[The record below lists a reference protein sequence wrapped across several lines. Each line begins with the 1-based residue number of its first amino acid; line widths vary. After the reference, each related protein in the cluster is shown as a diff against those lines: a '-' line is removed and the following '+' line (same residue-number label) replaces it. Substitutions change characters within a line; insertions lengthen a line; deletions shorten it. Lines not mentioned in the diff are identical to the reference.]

1 MNPYKLHSPST
12 LVGNEQD
19 RPANPWRYDAKHV
32 SPHLIWQINP
42 PQRASQKRRRKPSVS
57 VMTSALLFSRGWHL
71 PFVGGT
77 FHSPTSEL
85 PTCPSFPRRREA
97 SHHTHSTGFPPAR
110 ERLTGVA
117 YGAGMAHAAIYNGHL
132 CLGHLCPYLCLAP
145 TLICAWHLPCLAPTL
160 PRHLPCRGTYVAII
174 WLEDFL
180 MAANPSGSP
189 VPRRLP
195 DARYGKSKPD
205 RTGCSHAGCGA
216 GGN

>member
-19 RPANPWRYDAKHV
+19 RPANPWRHDAKHV

-77 FHSPTSEL
+77 FHSPPFHSPTSEL

-117 YGAGMAHAAIYNGHL
+117 HGAGMAHAAIYNGHL
-132 CLGHLCPYLCLAP
+132 CLGPTSPLSVPGTYLDLCLAP
-145 TLICAWHLPCLAPTL
+145 TLICAWHLPCLCVPL
-160 PRHLPCRGTYVAII
+160 PPGMTICLFDCVGRKTSV
-174 WLEDFL
+174 E
-180 MAANPSGSP
+180 ANAKI
-189 VPRRLP
+189 RR
-195 DARYGKSKPD
+195 AGKN
-205 RTGCSHAGCGA
+205 CGGRVVVSLGRIFA
-216 GGN
+216 K

>member
-97 SHHTHSTGFPPAR
+97 SQHTHSPGFPPAR

-117 YGAGMAHAAIYNGHL
+117 HGAGMAHAAIYNGHL
-132 CLGHLCPYLCLAP
+132 CLAGTYLDLCLAP
-145 TLICAWHLPCLAPTL
+145 TLLCLAGTYLDLCLAPTLPYLICAWHLPCYLALLCVPPFAFLLGHSYRDRFSFKHVVRT
-160 PRHLPCRGTYVAII
+160 RSCR
-174 WLEDFL
+174 
-180 MAANPSGSP
+180 P
-189 VPRRLP
+189 VV
-195 DARYGKSKPD
+195 GKL
-205 RTGCSHAGCGA
+205 ALI
-216 GGN
+216 